1 MASRNNTAE
10 RIIQAA
16 IELIARR
23 GYHNTSIKDIT
34 DKLGLTK
41 PAIYAHFGSKAEIA
55 RRIIELYELEHV
67 DREIQ
72 IVENLEGNALDK
84 LHRVLSFGSEFR
96 TTNLDLYIAFL
107 SLRNDL
113 KNDPEFE
120 VILTRVRVKHE
131 TYLENLLRLGI
142 KQGVF
147 KDTIDPQ
154 MITQFIVAVGRGMSE
169 VWNERRNQLDGDQLN
184 RAFRR
189 VLFKGIETAPSD
201 QG

>member
-10 RIIQAA
+10 KIIQAA
-16 IELIARR
+16 VELIARR

-41 PAIYAHFGSKAEIA
+41 PAIYAHFRSKAEIA

-72 IVENLEGNALDK
+72 IVENLEGTAVDK

-96 TTNLDLYIAFL
+96 ATNLDLYIAFL
-107 SLRNDL
+107 SLRHHC

-131 TYLENLLRLGI
+131 TFLENLLRLGI

-147 KDTIDPQ
+147 KNSIDPQ
-154 MITQFIVAVGRGMSE
+154 MIALFIGAVARGMSE
-169 VWNERRNQLDGDQLN
+169 EWMDRRNQLDGEQLN
-184 RAFRR
+184 RAFRT
-189 VLFKGIETAPSD
+189 VLFKGIEATPSD
-201 QG
+201 HG